1 MNKPKS
7 LLPTDKWRPA
17 LTTLCA
23 TLAVAGFLTV
33 QAGAQTDPVVAKV
46 NGTEIKESD
55 LKAAE
60 DDIGAQL
67 PPMAPEA
74 KKEYLTTYVTDMLLV
89 SKAAEAKKLG
99 DTPEFKKK
107 MELARTKLL
116 MEALLQNEAKAAL
129 TDDAM
134 KKVYAEATKD
144 MGNEQEVSARHIL
157 VESEDEAKAI
167 AAELKKGGDFAA
179 IAKEKSKDPGSKDQ
193 GGDLGFFA
201 KDQMVPEFAEAAFK
215 LDKGQ
220 VSGSGEVPVRL
231 ACHPPRR
238 QADQA
243 AADIR
248 SGEGSDRK
256 LRSAQGAGRP
266 DPETARRRQ
275 DREDWRC
282 DPGSKAGCSTGR
294 QARSQIGHQ
303 GTGKEVSRHTAIEK
317 TGRGSCCVPFYFCDQ
332 TAMRWPARIP
342 QHEAIHVHRRFTAC
356 AHQHS

>member
-1 MNKPKS
+1 MNKPKFS
-7 LLPTDKWRPA
+7 LPTVQWRPV

-23 TLAVAGFLTV
+23 TLAVAGLLTI

-46 NGTEIKESD
+46 NGTEVKESD

-60 DDIGAQL
+60 EDIGAQL

-74 KKEYLTTYVTDMLLV
+74 KKEYLTTYVADMLLV

-157 VESEDEAKAI
+157 VESEDDAKKI
-167 AAELKKGGDFAA
+167 AADLKKGGDFSA
-179 IAKEKSKDPGSKDQ
+179 IAKEKSKDPGSKDN
-193 GGDLGFFA
+193 GGDLGFFS

-220 VSGSGEVPVRL
+220 VSDPVKSQFGWHVIRVDDKRTKQ
-231 ACHPPRR
+231 PPTFEQVKDQIESFVQRKA
-238 QADQA
+238 QADLIQ
-243 AADIR
+243 
-248 SGEGSDRK
+248 K
-256 LRSAQGAGRP
+256 LRAEA
-266 DPETARRRQ
+266 
-275 DREDWRC
+275 
-282 DPGSKAGCSTGR
+282 K
-294 QARSQIGHQ
+294 
-303 GTGKEVSRHTAIEK
+303 IEK
-317 TGRGSCCVPFYFCDQ
+317 IGD
-332 TAMRWPARIP
+332 ADPAAKP
-342 QHEAIHVHRRFTAC
+342 DAAPAAKPDAKSDTKAP
-356 AHQHS
+356 AKK